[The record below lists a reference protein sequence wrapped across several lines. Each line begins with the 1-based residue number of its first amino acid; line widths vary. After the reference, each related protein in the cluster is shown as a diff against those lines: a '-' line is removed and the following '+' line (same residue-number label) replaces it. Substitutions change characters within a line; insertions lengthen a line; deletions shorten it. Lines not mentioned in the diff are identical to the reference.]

1 MKMSDLTI
9 KVDIGRYD
17 IVDAV
22 IGLIIYSGNS
32 ERDIE
37 DTVEWIWRRMDVEEH
52 LREALAETINYLV
65 DTEYNVESDGNE
77 DENGNSGEVIFS
89 SCMELI
95 EDVYDRYKID
105 ERKDIES
112 IIMVARGLVELLPD
126 ELDVGEILTDNLV
139 SFTKDVD
146 TFTLVF

>member
-9 KVDIGRYD
+9 KVDIGRYE
-17 IVDAV
+17 IIDAV
-22 IGLIIYSGNS
+22 MGLIIYGGNS

-37 DTVEWIWRRMDVEEH
+37 DTVEWIWRRMDVETH
-52 LREALAETINYLV
+52 LREALVETINYLV

-89 SCMELI
+89 GCMELI
-95 EDVYDRYKID
+95 EDVYNRHKID
-105 ERKDIES
+105 EREDVES
-112 IIMVARGLVELLPD
+112 IIMVARGFVELLPD
-126 ELDVGEILTDNLV
+126 ELDVEEILTDNLV